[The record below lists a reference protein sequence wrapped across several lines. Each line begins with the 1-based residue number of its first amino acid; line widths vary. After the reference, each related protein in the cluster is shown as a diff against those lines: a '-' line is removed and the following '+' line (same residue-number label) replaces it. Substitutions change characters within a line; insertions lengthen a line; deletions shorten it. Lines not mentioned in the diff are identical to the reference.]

1 MPVDFG
7 FEFRNYQTATKYV
20 GVCMS
25 LYGAS
30 VEYGLHCLLY
40 LVDAPEGVRPSSRDL
55 AEFQGIS
62 PALIAKLFTRLEK
75 AGIVTASEGVSGGFR
90 LARPASAITV
100 LDVADALEGGK
111 PMFQCR
117 EVRDWCVLND
127 PSKVKTSKRG
137 VCAIHAVMLEGER
150 RMREALAET
159 SLGDIAGEVAGK
171 QSERLVAARRRWFE
185 DRAHSRRTS
194 SRHTPTKKGD

>member
-1 MPVDFG
+1 M
-7 FEFRNYQTATKYV
+7 
-20 GVCMS
+20 MS

-40 LVDAPEGVRPSSRDL
+40 LVDPPEGVRPSSRDL
-55 AEFQGIS
+55 AEFQGVS
-62 PALIAKLFTRLEK
+62 PTFIAKLFTQLEK
-75 AGIVTASEGVSGGFR
+75 VGIVTAAEGVSGGFS
-90 LARPASAITV
+90 LARPASSISV

-111 PMFQCR
+111 PLFQCR
-117 EVRDWCVLND
+117 EVRDRCVLND
-127 PSKVKTSKRG
+127 PSKAKISKRG

-159 SLGDIAGEVAGK
+159 SLADIANKVAGK
-171 QSERLVAARRRWFE
+171 HSERVVAARRRWFE

-194 SRHTPTKKGD
+194 SRHTPIKRETET

>member
-1 MPVDFG
+1 
-7 FEFRNYQTATKYV
+7 
-20 GVCMS
+20 MS

-75 AGIVTASEGVSGGFR
+75 VGIVTASEGVSGGFR
-90 LARPASAITV
+90 LARPASAISV

-117 EVRDWCVLND
+117 EVRDRCVLND

-159 SLGDIAGEVAGK
+159 SLADIAVEVAGK

-194 SRHTPTKKGD
+194 SRHTPTKRETET